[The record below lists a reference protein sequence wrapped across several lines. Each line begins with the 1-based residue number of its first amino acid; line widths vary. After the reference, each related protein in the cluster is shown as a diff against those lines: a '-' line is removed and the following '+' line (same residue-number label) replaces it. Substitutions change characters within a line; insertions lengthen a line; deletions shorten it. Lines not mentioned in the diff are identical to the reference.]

1 MTKPRSRVPLAL
13 RLAARLLPSEVRD
26 EVLGDLY
33 EAWLARR
40 RTHTRGSLALWTLR
54 QPLAALRVRFETR
67 ERAGP
72 SLLRRGPWFA
82 FSWIDVKLGVRML
95 SKQPVLT
102 VVAGLTLAIGIPTA
116 LGLTHIMFAYQAD
129 LPVDDGDRIVGLR
142 YWDVESD
149 LPHTQLIRDL
159 AVWRERLG
167 SVEDMGAV
175 TSAPRNVR
183 TATGS
188 VGEVMGSEVTASV
201 FDLLRMPPLIG
212 RTLVAADEVDGAPDV
227 VVISEDLW
235 ESRLGRDPDVIG
247 RTIGIGSRTST
258 VVGVMP
264 AGFYFPRF
272 NHLWLPLRADPDDYA
287 AGSGPELLVA
297 GRLADRVSKSRAEAE
312 LRTVEAALAMEWPE
326 RYRSLR
332 AEVVPF
338 HVLAMGWPAGGV
350 SAQWEFRLAELL
362 CFALLA
368 VVCGN
373 IGTLFLARTAMR
385 MNELSVRTALGA
397 SRLRIL
403 SQLFV
408 EALVLSLGAT
418 GAGLALAQLALIRG
432 MKGMAA
438 GSLPYWVDLD
448 LGPHSVL
455 LALAVGTG
463 CAVIAGVLPAV
474 KATSPR
480 IQRNL
485 QGNSRGATLR
495 FGPVTS
501 FLIVTEVALS
511 VGFLG
516 LGAAAA
522 RSYTPYLR
530 GQADFDMDR
539 YLLASLST
547 PRVDPAEEG
556 GEGAERY
563 RLRAAESNDGLRD
576 RLQAHP
582 SVVRVAMGLSLPG
595 VGLPER
601 RIQLERG
608 REARTLTGDVHVDYF
623 RDLGLRVLQ
632 GRTFTGDDVE
642 GGPDAYRPVI
652 VVNDQFVD
660 QVLGGGDAVGQ
671 RVAYVGE
678 RAGVPSESYEII
690 GVVETFGTNVV
701 DPDHRAA
708 IYRPFASGDRR
719 PTMGYVIEVA
729 GDATDFIPR
738 LREIAAA
745 VDPEAIV
752 QRPESVAGYVMR
764 TRGDDVLFSIALVA
778 LSLVGMLL
786 AATGLYALVS
796 VTVSQRTKEIG
807 IRTALGAGAGDV
819 VVTIARRAFLQLL
832 AGVALGSLFGGV
844 VLRQVM
850 QNDVNFAGTSIPG
863 MFGGVAAA
871 VTLLTTLACLAP
883 TLRGLRIQPT
893 EALGET

>member
-1 MTKPRSRVPLAL
+1 
-13 RLAARLLPSEVRD
+13 
-26 EVLGDLY
+26 
-33 EAWLARR
+33 
-40 RTHTRGSLALWTLR
+40 
-54 QPLAALRVRFETR
+54 
-67 ERAGP
+67 
-72 SLLRRGPWFA
+72 
-82 FSWIDVKLGVRML
+82 
-95 SKQPVLT
+95 
-102 VVAGLTLAIGIPTA
+102 
-116 LGLTHIMFAYQAD
+116 
-129 LPVDDGDRIVGLR
+129 
-142 YWDVESD
+142 
-149 LPHTQLIRDL
+149 
-159 AVWRERLG
+159 
-167 SVEDMGAV
+167 
-175 TSAPRNVR
+175 
-183 TATGS
+183 
-188 VGEVMGSEVTASV
+188 
-201 FDLLRMPPLIG
+201 
-212 RTLVAADEVDGAPDV
+212 
-227 VVISEDLW
+227 
-235 ESRLGRDPDVIG
+235 
-247 RTIGIGSRTST
+247 
-258 VVGVMP
+258 
-264 AGFYFPRF
+264 
-272 NHLWLPLRADPDDYA
+272 
-287 AGSGPELLVA
+287 
-297 GRLADRVSKSRAEAE
+297 
-312 LRTVEAALAMEWPE
+312 
-326 RYRSLR
+326 
-332 AEVVPF
+332 
-338 HVLAMGWPAGGV
+338 
-350 SAQWEFRLAELL
+350 
-362 CFALLA
+362 
-368 VVCGN
+368 
-373 IGTLFLARTAMR
+373 
-385 MNELSVRTALGA
+385 
-397 SRLRIL
+397 
-403 SQLFV
+403 
-408 EALVLSLGAT
+408 
-418 GAGLALAQLALIRG
+418 
-432 MKGMAA
+432 
-438 GSLPYWVDLD
+438 
-448 LGPHSVL
+448 
-455 LALAVGTG
+455 
-463 CAVIAGVLPAV
+463 
-474 KATSPR
+474 
-480 IQRNL
+480 
-485 QGNSRGATLR
+485 
-495 FGPVTS
+495 
-501 FLIVTEVALS
+501 
-511 VGFLG
+511 
-516 LGAAAA
+516 
-522 RSYTPYLR
+522 
-530 GQADFDMDR
+530 
-539 YLLASLST
+539 
-547 PRVDPAEEG
+547 
-556 GEGAERY
+556 
-563 RLRAAESNDGLRD
+563 
-576 RLQAHP
+576 
-582 SVVRVAMGLSLPG
+582 MGLSLPG